1 MKIIEEHHGKKI
13 VCENCQ
19 SILEYMKS
27 DIKYE
32 PTNYNRYD
40 EYIVCPVC
48 NHKNYIVINW
58 NLP

>member
-1 MKIIEEHHGKKI
+1 MKIIEEHHGKKT

-32 PTNYNRYD
+32 STNYNRYD

-48 NHKNYIVINW
+48 GHKNYIVIN
-58 NLP
+58 